1 MSPRLADVVLRLATA
16 GDAAGIRAIYA
27 PFVRDTWVSFEAE
40 VPTAE
45 EVARRIEAAH
55 PAFPWLV
62 ADADGT
68 VAGYAYASA
77 HRGRTAYQWSV
88 EVSVY
93 VAEASRRRGLA
104 RLLYGALFDV
114 LRLQGFANAYAGIA
128 LPNAASVGVHEAMG
142 FEPVGVYRGVGYK
155 MGAWRDVGWWALRL
169 GDGVAPDPPRTLDA
183 VAEAVAAR
191 LSAA

>member
-1 MSPRLADVVLRLATA
+1 MSARRAGVDLRLATA

-27 PFVRDTWVSFEAE
+27 PFVRDTWVSFEAD
-40 VPTAE
+40 VPTVE
-45 EVARRIEAAH
+45 EVARRIEAAR
-55 PAFPWLV
+55 PTFPWLL

-93 VAEASRRRGLA
+93 VAETYRRRGLA
-104 RLLYGALFDV
+104 RALYGALVDV
-114 LRLQGFANAYAGIA
+114 LRLQGFANAYVGIA
-128 LPNAASVGVHEAMG
+128 LPNAASVGIHEAMG

-169 GDGVAPDPPRTLDA
+169 GDGAAPDPPRTLDA